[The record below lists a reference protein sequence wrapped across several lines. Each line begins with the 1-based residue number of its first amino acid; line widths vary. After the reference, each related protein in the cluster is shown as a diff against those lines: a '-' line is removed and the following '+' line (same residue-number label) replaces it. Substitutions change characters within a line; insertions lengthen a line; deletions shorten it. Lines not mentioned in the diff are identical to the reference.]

1 VGVSVSTRRFSVV
14 IADRYPLVLCGL
26 SSALLAESEFEVV
39 ATCRDGTRCIEAIR
53 DLSPDLAL
61 LDISLPP
68 VSGLQVLAAINAEHF
83 RTRIVFLAASLKTSA
98 GVTAIAGGAYGVI
111 PQDATPQLLA
121 RCLRKVA
128 SGQRLL
134 PIGSWD
140 SELRNGHKHGS
151 PNAFGTLSAVLSER
165 ERQIIHLV
173 GEGLS
178 NKEVGRQLNLAD
190 GTIKV
195 HLHRIY
201 QKLAIHN
208 RTVLAVLA
216 KGDLDGV
223 WSPHDAV
230 PEGIN
235 IHLSAQKMKV
245 PMSGLSARGKTN
257 ALG

>member
-1 VGVSVSTRRFSVV
+1 MSTRRFSVV
-14 IADRYPLVLCGL
+14 IANRHPLVLRGL
-26 SSALLAESEFEVV
+26 NSVLLAESEFEVV
-39 ATCRDGTRCIEAIR
+39 ATCRDGTTCIEAIR
-53 DLSPDLAL
+53 GLSPDLAL

-68 VSGLQVLAAINAEHF
+68 VSGLQVLAAINEEHF

-111 PQDATPQLLA
+111 PQDATPQLVV

-128 SGQRLL
+128 SGQKLL
-134 PIGSWD
+134 PIASWD
-140 SELRNGHKHGS
+140 PELRDLHKHSSLDALGI
-151 PNAFGTLSAVLSER
+151 FSALPSKR

-178 NKEVGRQLNLAD
+178 NKEVGCQLNLAD

-216 KGDLDGV
+216 KGDLDSVG
-223 WSPHDAV
+223 PPQDAAS
-230 PEGIN
+230 EGIN
-235 IHLSAQKMKV
+235 AMFQAQGV
-245 PMSGLSARGKTN
+245 PLKAT
-257 ALG
+257 

>member
-1 VGVSVSTRRFSVV
+1 MATRCVSVV
-14 IADRYPLVLCGL
+14 IADRHPFVLCGL
-26 SSALLAESEFEVV
+26 GSVLEADSEFKVV
-39 ATCRDGTRCIEAIR
+39 ASCRDQTTCIEAIR
-53 DLSPDLAL
+53 DLSPELAL

-111 PQDATPQLLA
+111 PEDATPQLLV
-121 RCLRKVA
+121 RGLRKVA

-151 PNAFGTLSAVLSER
+151 LDALGTFSAVLSTR

-178 NKEVGRQLNLAD
+178 NKEIGRRLKISD

-195 HLHRIY
+195 HLHHVY
-201 QKLAIHN
+201 QKLDISN
-208 RTVLAVLA
+208 RTVLAALAISQSDGAGVLP
-216 KGDLDGV
+216 GN
-223 WSPHDAV
+223 PV
-230 PEGIN
+230 PRN
-235 IHLSAQKMKV
+235 
-245 PMSGLSARGKTN
+245 RF
-257 ALG
+257 